1 MTFRPDESDII
12 GSKPKRDETE
22 GLGLFA
28 APAAQMPGAGQR
40 ARAEAREK
48 AEPASAGTR
57 ARILATLEAHS
68 TGLTRHELHELTGL
82 PLNTINARVAE
93 LRDPRRYAGQPAPV
107 YTEGTRTRVVTDDT
121 GRARSMTES
130 VCHARS
136 VRPPM
141 VQEGAA

>member
-40 ARAEAREK
+40 ARAEARAK
-48 AEPASAGTR
+48 AAPASAGTR
-57 ARILATLEAHS
+57 ALVLRTLEAHPK
-68 TGLTRHELHELTGL
+68 GLTRSELAELTGL
-82 PLNTINARVAE
+82 PINTINARVAE
-93 LRDPRRYAGQPAPV
+93 LRDPRRYDGQPAPV
-107 YTEGTRTRVVTDDT
+107 YTEGLRDRYVERASGGQRLTR
-121 GRARSMTES
+121 ES

-136 VRPPM
+136 VRPQM
-141 VQEGAA
+141 LQEGAA